1 MLEHLETPI
10 PLNSPIF
17 TKALLNQ
24 TPEAEIQPEQRK
36 SRKST
41 AESEYIIF
49 LIAESSDEEESDT
62 EENKTLASFDDAN
75 SEATF

>member
-10 PLNSPIF
+10 PSNSPIL

-41 AESEYIIF
+41 AESEY
-49 LIAESSDEEESDT
+49 SSDEEESDT